1 MLLLATVYLSVC
13 ASRLSPKPHSS
24 SAIFVSAFYMY
35 LFLPGTVSQSHC
47 LGHRQGEQVR
57 GLDMT
62 VKDIL
67 PRYDI
72 MQDTE
77 GSTPSLVPI
86 MCFQKPQGEA
96 LLQCVS

>member
-1 MLLLATVYLSVC
+1 
-13 ASRLSPKPHSS
+13 
-24 SAIFVSAFYMY
+24 
-35 LFLPGTVSQSHC
+35 
-47 LGHRQGEQVR
+47 
-57 GLDMT
+57 MT
-62 VKDIL
+62 VKDML